1 MQFLSELQY
10 GVYAECYED
19 THPEILTRYAA
30 DSDDANNIDVQAE
43 IAADQDR
50 HIRHAA
56 VDVPQVVTPFHSA
69 EAHEA
74 FTLALQAAQDQGLI
88 PIGYGVAEEEWV
100 DGYYPKLE
108 VIPVGHSA
116 KDYEVHLPFSIWW
129 PRAVRWVQGLD
140 VMTHICMIEAGEL

>member
-1 MQFLSELQY
+1 MRFLSELWH
-10 GVYAECYED
+10 GVYAECHD
-19 THPEILTRYAA
+19 DTTHPEILARYAA
-30 DSDDANNIDVQAE
+30 DNASNAVDVQAE

-56 VDVPQVVTPFHSA
+56 VNVPSIITPFNSA

-88 PIGYGVAEEEWV
+88 PVGYGVAEEEWTN
-100 DGYYPKLE
+100 GSYPEVE

-116 KDYEVHLPFSIWW
+116 KDYEVQLPFSVWW

-140 VMTHICMIEAGEL
+140 VMTRICMIEAGEL